1 LSGFAAGGI
10 DFSSAT
16 GTPWRV
22 IITPS
27 PLARDQSRKFIPCY
41 RNTQIEKLPFDAF
54 FAFGVCPATEKT

>member
-10 DFSSAT
+10 GFSSAT

-27 PLARDQSRKFIPCY
+27 PLARDQSRKFIPCF
-41 RNTQIEKLPFDAF
+41 RNTLIEKLPFDALL
-54 FAFGVCPATEKT
+54 ASGMCPATEKT